1 LSRAARTT
9 NTDQRTSGRRAAT
22 QKLRTALFRE
32 ASAIVRAELARP
44 ITLTEVSRRVAS
56 SPRQVRRAFAEI
68 GGTTFR
74 AFLAEVRMRRAAE
87 LLTAT
92 DMSVGE
98 VARQV
103 GYREPS
109 RFTKAFKRT
118 YGLTPSRFR
127 ETQRR
132 SPSGDWS

>member
-9 NTDQRTSGRRAAT
+9 NTDQRPSGRRAAT
-22 QKLRTALFRE
+22 QELRTALFRE

-118 YGLTPSRFR
+118 YGLTPSWFR

-132 SPSGDWS
+132 SSSGDWS

>member
-1 LSRAARTT
+1 MSRAARTT

-22 QKLRTALFRE
+22 QELRTALFRE

-44 ITLTEVSRRVAS
+44 ITLTEVAS

-132 SPSGDWS
+132 SPSGAWS